1 MDFGLTSSLTYV
13 CMEFGGL
20 LYSEE
25 EYFIVVVDCDWLA
38 DVIVDKLYYMKH
50 FWVKF
55 VKSLVNFLE
64 VLVQVSNVW

>member
-1 MDFGLTSSLTYV
+1 MSCVLTFLNDGCTMDFGLTSSLTYV

-50 FWVKF
+50 F
-55 VKSLVNFLE
+55 
-64 VLVQVSNVW
+64 